1 MFDFDDT
8 RRRSRLSTLL
18 QQKLPLWLT
27 LVIVLLVTV
36 FFGVQ
41 HASYNAA
48 EQRYKALTGELQA
61 QQTSLQAHDAD
72 SRRRTVEE
80 SDMLFGTALGWA
92 VRSAMLRKN
101 LDEID
106 QYVSALARNPRI
118 QLVLVADRS
127 GKILLSTDRRSQG
140 TRLSTHLPTA
150 LLKVDEVTVESADAQ
165 RRHLVVPLQGL
176 TTRLGTVVV
185 RYAAP

>member
-1 MFDFDDT
+1 MFDFDDAK
-8 RRRSRLSTLL
+8 RPSRLSRLL
-18 QQKLPLWLT
+18 RRKLPLWLT
-27 LVIVLLVTV
+27 FVIVLLVTV
-36 FFGVQ
+36 FFAVE
-41 HASYNAA
+41 HASFNAA

-61 QQTSLQAHDAD
+61 QQASLQAHDAD
-72 SRRRTVEE
+72 SRRRTAEE
-80 SDMLFGTALGWA
+80 TDMLFGTALGWA

-118 QLVLVADRS
+118 QLVLVADRN
-127 GKILLSTDRRSQG
+127 GKVLLSSDRRLQG
-140 TRLSTHLPTA
+140 GRLSAHLPTV
-150 LLKVDEVTVESADAQ
+150 LLNVDEVTVESADAA
-165 RRHLVVPLQGL
+165 RRHLVVPVQGL